1 MRLALWYVGVLLVL
15 WFGMALCSESAHAST
30 GGWADSGVSITKL
43 GRGIELSDTSAPC
56 NGLEATIEVEGY
68 ADRFVAC
75 IFGTVNSVR
84 VARYV
89 DQGIFL
95 YAIAFPSDDIYSK
108 IEGLCPGILEC
119 SYASNTDV
127 FAVHRP
133 LPDGTWGVVLYRH
146 FSRLVVSHR
155 SALGV
160 TYVFVPQQKGD
171 ELTTD
176 NSVVSSAFSGNGEW
190 FIVKTNQ
197 LLLRVN
203 INTLERHTTTL
214 LDDQLSSDPNP
225 QYELA
230 ISNDGRFVGIGGFGL
245 GLDIIEIERECN
257 VPGVSGVPLCNI
269 VHITPYEAFP
279 GFTAARRLHFSS
291 DGMSIFAMVLDTNGM
306 TRIVIRPKGAVVAP
320 IVDYVAIGDSFT
332 SGEGETSDSYYEP
345 ATNSAS
351 NRCHVSTRSYPYLVG
366 RSWQVSTRNIA
377 CSGAKISDVVS
388 TTINNTQFVQMET
401 LRPKIVSVGLG
412 GNDAGLMDK
421 LKSCVWVTTCEW
433 AKNLKLR
440 ASVWREIYS
449 VGKKLQELV
458 DRIRVELP
466 DTRII
471 LMSYPRLIAGY
482 EIAHCDAVTGL
493 LLDGVERRFMDEAV
507 QHLNMVI
514 RSVSNVAFGDIEGAF
529 MGEELCNGKSLAMN
543 GVRLGG
549 DIAPISQLPIIRVV
563 ASESFHPTP
572 YGHAHIARRLLSL
585 FSTPDSVARC
595 LYCGSLDGAPS
606 QYWQTGDDTSDQPQ
620 FVADTFAEEPLYE
633 TGDKV
638 TIKTKPYFSPSALL
652 KIELHSDTRVLL
664 DTVANEDGKLYADVP
679 LPQDIEFG
687 YHTLH
692 IVGEAR
698 SGRVL
703 DIYQTIWIGQQGV
716 PLRSQDISA
725 GVVGKGGESDLR
737 VQDVPRKNVLTAKH
751 STNLTYSVIDDRG
764 EVRPSKKW
772 DSFWFVVII
781 FIAIGCVGLV
791 VLGIV
796 FYRKR
801 HGRV

>member
-1 MRLALWYVGVLLVL
+1 MRLAVWYVGVLLVL
-15 WFGMALCSESAHAST
+15 WFGMALCSKSAHAST

-56 NGLEATIEVEGY
+56 NGLGATIEVEGY

-95 YAIAFPSDDIYSK
+95 YAIAFPSDDIYSE
-108 IEGLCPGILEC
+108 IEGLCPGVLEC
-119 SYASNTDV
+119 SYASDTDV
-127 FAVHRP
+127 FAVHRS
-133 LPDGTWGVVLYRH
+133 LPGGKWDVVLYRH

-155 SALGV
+155 SAVGV
-160 TYVFVPQQKGD
+160 TYAFMPQQKGD

-230 ISNDGRFVGIGGFGL
+230 ISNDGRFLGIGGFGL
-245 GLDIIEIERECN
+245 GLDIIEIERECS

-269 VHITPYEAFP
+269 VHTTPYEAFP

-401 LRPKIVSVGLG
+401 LQPKIVSVGLG

-543 GVRLGG
+543 GVHLGG

-679 LPQDIEFG
+679 LPQDIEVG

-692 IVGEAR
+692 IIGEAR

>member
-1 MRLALWYVGVLLVL
+1 MRLAVWYVGVLLVL
-15 WFGMALCSESAHAST
+15 WFGMALCSKSAHAST

-95 YAIAFPSDDIYSK
+95 YAIAFPSDDIYSE
-108 IEGLCPGILEC
+108 IEGLCPGVLEC
-119 SYASNTDV
+119 SYASDTDV
-127 FAVHRP
+127 FAVHRS
-133 LPDGTWGVVLYRH
+133 LPGGKWDVVLYRH

-155 SALGV
+155 SAVGV
-160 TYVFVPQQKGD
+160 TYAFMPQQKGD

-176 NSVVSSAFSGNGEW
+176 NSLVSSAFSGNGEW

-230 ISNDGRFVGIGGFGL
+230 ISNDGRFLGIGGFGL
-245 GLDIIEIERECN
+245 GLDIIEIERDCS
-257 VPGVSGVPLCNI
+257 VLGVSGVPLCNI

-291 DGMSIFAMVLDTNGM
+291 DGMSFFAMVLDTNGM

-493 LLDGVERRFMDEAV
+493 LVDGVERRFMDEAV

-529 MGEELCNGKSLAMN
+529 MGEELCNC
-543 GVRLGG
+543 
-549 DIAPISQLPIIRVV
+549 
-563 ASESFHPTP
+563 
-572 YGHAHIARRLLSL
+572 LLY
-585 FSTPDSVARC
+585 T
-595 LYCGSLDGAPS
+595 
-606 QYWQTGDDTSDQPQ
+606 
-620 FVADTFAEEPLYE
+620 
-633 TGDKV
+633 
-638 TIKTKPYFSPSALL
+638 SPS
-652 KIELHSDTRVLL
+652 
-664 DTVANEDGKLYADVP
+664 
-679 LPQDIEFG
+679 
-687 YHTLH
+687 
-692 IVGEAR
+692 
-698 SGRVL
+698 
-703 DIYQTIWIGQQGV
+703 
-716 PLRSQDISA
+716 
-725 GVVGKGGESDLR
+725 
-737 VQDVPRKNVLTAKH
+737 PR
-751 STNLTYSVIDDRG
+751 D
-764 EVRPSKKW
+764 
-772 DSFWFVVII
+772 
-781 FIAIGCVGLV
+781 
-791 VLGIV
+791 
-796 FYRKR
+796 
-801 HGRV
+801 